1 MDSSRRLALAFGCL
15 WDEIPETTWS
25 STPWSLR
32 AALREQADIIDVGV
46 EVAPSVR
53 FALKAL
59 HARRYAGRLTSTWEY
74 ARLTDAY
81 VERSLC
87 RQLADVVASHGCD
100 AALTIQDMSALP
112 VPFFMYQDLSYDAL
126 IAAKERLDQRAGLL
140 SISPATVARRR
151 ERQLAIYEQASG
163 IMAMSRWFARS
174 LVEQTGVAAKKVHVV
189 HPGITGL
196 AAPPHDEARA
206 GEPDHGRAPH
216 SPEPGRR
223 GRLLF
228 VGRDFYRKGGD
239 IVVEALAIL
248 RRDFDPE
255 VVLTIVG
262 PRTWPL
268 PDDPPPGVRFLG
280 RRPAAEVTE
289 LYASHDLFV
298 MPSRFEPFGL
308 VFAEAISH
316 GLPCVARDAFAMPEI
331 VVPGQSGSLVTSDDP
346 AALAAAI
353 ASALGDDALHA
364 ACRAGAPEA
373 ASYFSW
379 QRSARDI
386 LGVIAGTLSIGSQDR
401 RMPFADRV
409 ALGGQAAG
417 ETR

>member
-32 AALREQADIIDVGV
+32 AALREEADLVDVGV

-53 FALKAL
+53 FALKTL

-74 ARLTDAY
+74 SRLTDTY
-81 VERSLC
+81 VERSMR
-87 RQLADVVASHGCD
+87 RQLASLVPSRPCD
-100 AALTIQDMSALP
+100 AALTIQDMGVLP

-151 ERQLAIYEQASG
+151 ERQLALYEQAAG

-174 LVEQTGVAAKKVHVV
+174 LVEQTGVPAEKVHVV
-189 HPGITGL
+189 HPGITRL
-196 AAPPHDEARA
+196 DAPAHDGSRA
-206 GEPDHGRAPH
+206 DEPDHGRAH

-223 GRLLF
+223 RRLLF

-239 IVVEALAIL
+239 IVVEALSIL

-268 PDDPPPGVRFLG
+268 PDDLPPGVRFLG
-280 RRPAAEVTE
+280 RRSAAEVTE

-316 GLPCVARDAFAMPEI
+316 GLPCIARDAFAMPEI
-331 VVPGQSGSLVTSDDP
+331 VVPGQNGSLVTSDDP
-346 AALAAAI
+346 AGLAAAI

-379 QRSARDI
+379 QRSARDV
-386 LGVIAGTLSIGSQDR
+386 LGVIAGTLSIGTQDR